1 MNITITGQHID
12 VGDSL
17 RAHVM
22 GVLAEVTQGMFQ
34 NPIDGRVTF
43 SKQRH
48 QFLVEISLHPQA
60 GIMIQGHSAADEA
73 YPAFDLAVDK
83 IRRQLK
89 RYKTKLK
96 DHRHQKVNEV
106 IQTLSAQQ
114 YVLENNPFCEEPVL
128 ADAQPIIIAEIE
140 TPIDSLSVGEA
151 VMHMDLRD
159 SSTLV
164 FRNKKHGGLNVIYR
178 RPDGNIGWIDP
189 QNNVKV

>member
-22 GVLAEVTQGMFQ
+22 EILNDVTQNMFQ
-34 NPIDGRVTF
+34 HPIDGRVVF

-60 GIMIQGHSAADEA
+60 GIVIQGHAAADDA
-73 YPAFDLAVDK
+73 YVAFDMSADK

-96 DHRHQKVNEV
+96 EHRNQRVTDV
-106 IQTLSAQQ
+106 IDTLSAQQ
-114 YVLENNPFCEEPVL
+114 YVLENNPFCDEPV
-128 ADAQPIIIAEIE
+128 ATDAQPIVIAEIE
-140 TPIDSLSVGEA
+140 TPIDSLSVSEA
-151 VMHMDLRD
+151 VMHLDLRD

-189 QNNVKV
+189 QNNVK

>member
-17 RAHVM
+17 RTYVIEI
-22 GVLAEVTQGMFQ
+22 LTEVTRGMFQ
-34 NPIDGRVTF
+34 HPIDGRVTF

-60 GIMIQGHSAADEA
+60 GLIIQGHAAADDA
-73 YPAFDLAVDK
+73 YIAYDMAADK

-96 DHRHQKVNEV
+96 EHRNQR
-106 IQTLSAQQ
+106 ITDAIDTLSAQQ
-114 YVLENNPFCEEPVL
+114 YVLENNPFSEEL
-128 ADAQPIIIAEIE
+128 IEHDAQPIVIAEME
-140 TPIDSLSVGEA
+140 TNIDSFSVSEA

-159 SSTLV
+159 IATLV
-164 FRNKKHGGLNVIYR
+164 FRNKKHGGINIIYR
-178 RPDGNIGWIDP
+178 RPDGHIGWIDP
-189 QNNVKV
+189 KNN